1 MKLPFSLFLALRY
14 LKPKR
19 TFLSIITLISI
30 LGVTLGVTV
39 LILVISVMT
48 GFDRE
53 LRRKVV
59 DFDAHI
65 LVGTEGVLS
74 DWRTLKAKIDNTP
87 GVVATAPYIQGPVI
101 AEFQNQRTTPLIR
114 GIDPAEEEKVIPLRK
129 FIKYGKLDLE
139 GESAVL
145 GIELAR
151 NLRISVGD
159 KLTIYSPGNVGE
171 ILDQIKKLENAK
183 GDEEKQAI
191 DKLRDVILPKELT
204 VTGIFETG
212 HYLHDSGYLLVP
224 VYVGQELYGLGDAL
238 HGITVRTDNPYSAE
252 RVKQTIEQFL
262 EPPEYAQT
270 WIDMNSQ
277 FFEAVRLER
286 TVMYFLLLFIV
297 VVAAFGIM
305 STLITVTVQKRREI
319 GIVKALG
326 ANIAQIIWVF
336 LGQGTIVG
344 LFGTLTGLGLGM
356 TLIRY
361 RNEFSHWLASTFHIE
376 VFPREV
382 YQFSS
387 IPAEVI
393 PRDVAI
399 ICITAFF
406 ICSIAALIPAY
417 FAARLD
423 PVKALRYE

>member
-1 MKLPFSLFLALRY
+1 M
-14 LKPKR
+14 
-19 TFLSIITLISI
+19 
-30 LGVTLGVTV
+30 LGVTV

-53 LRRKVV
+53 LRQKVI

-65 LVGTEGVLS
+65 LVGTEDVLR
-74 DWRTLKAKIDNTP
+74 DWRGLKTKIDNTP

-101 AEFQNQRTTPLIR
+101 VEFQNRRVAPLIR
-114 GIDPAEEEKVIPLRK
+114 GVDPVEEEKVIPLRK
-129 FIKYGKLDLE
+129 FIKYGSLNLE
-139 GESAVL
+139 GDSTVL

-151 NLRISVGD
+151 KLQANVGD
-159 KLTIYSPGNVGE
+159 KITVYSPGNLGQ
-171 ILDQIKKLENAK
+171 ILDGIKKLENAK
-183 GDEEKQAI
+183 GDEEKKAI
-191 DKLRDVILPKELT
+191 DQLREVILPKELT
-204 VTGIFETG
+204 ITGIFETG
-212 HYLHDSGYLLVP
+212 HYLHDSEYLLVP
-224 VYVGQELYGLGDAL
+224 VYVGQELYGLQDGL

-252 RVKQTIEQFL
+252 RVKQAIEQFL
-262 EPPEYAQT
+262 QPPEYAQT
-270 WIDMNSQ
+270 WIDMNHQ

-286 TVMYFLLLFIV
+286 SVMFFLLFFIV

-319 GIVKALG
+319 GIMKALG
-326 ANIAQIIWVF
+326 ANIAQVIWVF
-336 LGQGTIVG
+336 LGQGTVVG

-361 RNEFSHWLASTFHIE
+361 RNEFSQWLATTLHIE

-382 YQFSS
+382 YQFSA
-387 IPAEVI
+387 IPAEII

-399 ICITAFF
+399 ICISAFF